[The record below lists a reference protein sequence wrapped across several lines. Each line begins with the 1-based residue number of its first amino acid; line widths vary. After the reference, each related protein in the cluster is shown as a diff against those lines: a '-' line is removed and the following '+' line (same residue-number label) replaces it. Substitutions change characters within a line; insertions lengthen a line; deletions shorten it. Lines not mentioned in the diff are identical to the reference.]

1 MPFWTYLTG
10 LRSLKS
16 NKGDDYVTSSTL
28 DLILVSDV
36 DRISQSGVTDFGL
49 SDHSLIFCTR
59 KKIKTVFKKHN
70 SVKLWS
76 LNIRTGRTFKWMSNA
91 YWSPVM
97 SSGNVIDVC
106 SRFISMLMTVVDN
119 IAPIKVVRIE
129 RGLNPG
135 LTMKYYTQSMSEIK
149 LFEHLKGI
157 NLILLLLF

>member
-1 MPFWTYLTG
+1 
-10 LRSLKS
+10 
-16 NKGDDYVTSSTL
+16 
-28 DLILVSDV
+28 
-36 DRISQSGVTDFGL
+36 
-49 SDHSLIFCTR
+49 
-59 KKIKTVFKKHN
+59 
-70 SVKLWS
+70 
-76 LNIRTGRTFKWMSNA
+76 
-91 YWSPVM
+91 M

-135 LTMKYYTQSMSEIK
+135 LIMKYYTQSMSEIK